1 MLKVVGDQS
10 AKLYARQDLA
20 GRRFRAL
27 RTTETGHGVRVV
39 AVVVAA
45 SFEAARA
52 NLRP

>member
-1 MLKVVGDQS
+1 MLKVAGDQS

-20 GRRFRAL
+20 GQRFRAL
-27 RTTETGHGVRVV
+27 RLKLDTGVRVV
-39 AVVVAA
+39 AVIVAA